1 MFLYSRE
8 KWHIFLLDLCVVNIL
23 NDICIYQ
30 KHTDF
35 MTFFIVYIMCI
46 NRDTLYLYCLLY
58 SVTETSHNA
67 TKSPITGIRSS
78 PSRICTARKL
88 ECSEYGSSPRK
99 NSNNFSYGVIREA
112 VDNGD
117 RTVLLDTPKIIALLS
132 QGLNAR
138 EHWIKLGKGSFGTVI
153 QAKHKGLYEV
163 TSG

>member
-1 MFLYSRE
+1 MFLYNRE

-35 MTFFIVYIMCI
+35 MTSFMVYIMCI
-46 NRDTLYLYCLLY
+46 YRDTLYLYCLLC
-58 SVTETSHNA
+58 SATETSHNA

>member
-1 MFLYSRE
+1 
-8 KWHIFLLDLCVVNIL
+8 
-23 NDICIYQ
+23 
-30 KHTDF
+30 
-35 MTFFIVYIMCI
+35 MCI

-78 PSRICTARKL
+78 LSRICAVRKL
-88 ECSEYGSSPRK
+88 ECCSEYGSSPRK
-99 NSNNFSYGVIREA
+99 NSNSFFYGVIQEA

-117 RTVLLDTPKIIALLS
+117 RTVLLDTPKITALLS

-153 QAKHKGLYEV
+153 QAKHKGLL
-163 TSG
+163 